1 MEGVQLPVWP
11 HTCPGAIPFP
21 TFLQELT
28 AFANDLIPTLP
39 LPYRGSGDKVQHGYS
54 RLLRGGNVVTMVGG
68 TLSAQVGLLAKLP
81 LQDQLQ
87 PGALGPI
94 ASSHLLLQ
102 QSWSTPLQ
110 LSTEMLSVLLL
121 LTVKFD

>member
-1 MEGVQLPVWP
+1 MVAV
-11 HTCPGAIPFP
+11 
-21 TFLQELT
+21 
-28 AFANDLIPTLP
+28 
-39 LPYRGSGDKVQHGYS
+39 
-54 RLLRGGNVVTMVGG
+54 VGG
-68 TLSAQVGLLAKLP
+68 TLSAQVGSLAKLP
-81 LQDQLQ
+81 LQ

-94 ASSHLLLQ
+94 ASSHLLQ

>member
-1 MEGVQLPVWP
+1 MEGVQLPVRP
-11 HTCPGAIPFP
+11 HTCPGAVPFP
-21 TFLQELT
+21 TFFQELT

-54 RLLRGGNVVTMVGG
+54 RLLRGGNVVAVVRG

-81 LQDQLQ
+81 LQ